1 MSKKK
6 DKNKSS
12 QSGGGTPPET
22 GITPPT
28 MLGSMKR
35 YAKDFV
41 MGDKPMVVKI
51 FVAIVLLMALVAA
64 ISAIMGKV

>member
-1 MSKKK
+1 MTKKK
-6 DKNKSS
+6 ANIKAP
-12 QSGGGTPPET
+12 QSGGDT

-28 MLGSMKR
+28 MLGSMRR

-41 MGDKPMVVKI
+41 MGDKPMVVKV
-51 FVAIVLLMALVAA
+51 FVAIILLMALVAA